1 MMKKE
6 TKIPQPYEVHT
17 LEKRD
22 RHYTNHKSLKAFS
35 MSNVIIFII
44 LQRST
49 RPYSK
54 VHTTIEKSKAGRGI
68 GSTGEVTKLNI
79 AH

>member
-54 VHTTIEKSKAGRGI
+54 VHNTIEKSKAGRGI